1 MDRSEVVKIVN
12 DFLIEEFEIE
22 EDLISEDA
30 NFVEDLDIDSLD
42 FVDIVVI
49 VEKNFGFKLTAE
61 DLSSIPDLKSFY
73 DFITQKVNS

>member
-22 EDLISEDA
+22 EDIIKEDA
-30 NFVEDLDIDSLD
+30 KFIEDLDIDSLD

-61 DLSSIPDLKSFY
+61 DLSQMPDLKGFY
-73 DFITQKVNS
+73 DFITEKTNQ